1 MHGVIVTREGLD
13 CHHPVEFEYYS
24 NPKATTSWFD
34 KEMCAYCAGS
44 SGAKGFVE
52 EHLTIEWKRVLLICK
67 DCRADG
73 AITLARNKRRNGAAN
88 AKRIQRD
95 RLINDVP
102 QANVDVVSPL
112 EATDT
117 SPTTTHITPRAT
129 KRGRRVDSKRSGK
142 RPRRRLPRG
151 VRG

>member
-1 MHGVIVTREGLD
+1 L
-13 CHHPVEFEYYS
+13 
-24 NPKATTSWFD
+24 
-34 KEMCAYCAGS
+34 CAYCAGS

-52 EHLTIEWKRVLLICK
+52 EHLTIEWKSVLPICK
-67 DCRADG
+67 DCRAKG
-73 AITLARNKRRNGAAN
+73 VVPLARTKRRNGAAN
-88 AKRIQRD
+88 AKRKQRD
-95 RLINDVP
+95 RLIADVP

-117 SPTTTHITPRAT
+117 PPTTTPIAPRAT
-129 KRGRRVDSKRSGK
+129 KRGRHEDSERSRK

>member
-1 MHGVIVTREGLD
+1 
-13 CHHPVEFEYYS
+13 
-24 NPKATTSWFD
+24 
-34 KEMCAYCAGS
+34 MCAYCAGS

-52 EHLTIEWKRVLLICK
+52 EHLTIEWKSVLPICK
-67 DCRADG
+67 DCRAKG
-73 AITLARNKRRNGAAN
+73 VVPLARTKRRNGAAN
-88 AKRIQRD
+88 AKRKQRD
-95 RLINDVP
+95 RLIADVP

-117 SPTTTHITPRAT
+117 PPTTTPIAPRAT
-129 KRGRRVDSKRSGK
+129 KRGRHEDSERSRK